1 MTVRWTILADWGGQA
16 SYPSEVKA
24 VGWGE
29 GAPCSCVISCDL
41 AQCVEILTPQ
51 VPDGSKTWIPDCQCY
66 LDDHYFGSTSYSH
79 LQFFKGSGGEE
90 VGV

>member
-16 SYPSEVKA
+16 SYPGEVKA

-29 GAPCSCVISCDL
+29 GAPRSCVISCDL

-51 VPDGSKTWIPDCQCY
+51 VPELKTMICKQMWTCY
-66 LDDHYFGSTSYSH
+66 HAPFGSVPD
-79 LQFFKGSGGEE
+79 L
-90 VGV
+90 